1 MTFTA
6 AATGQDSHSHHG
18 TAVVGA
24 ERNFQAK
31 ISAPA
36 EIAPGQ
42 SFKSII
48 HIQDGRGEAVTDFD
62 IFQEKRMHLILVR
75 DDLAFFNHLHPEYV
89 GKGNFLMETAL
100 PSPGNYTL
108 FCDYLPA
115 GAKEQISV
123 LKLRVKGPVSSA
135 DGPNVGVTKKIIVD
149 TKVEISFS
157 PKTVKA
163 NRETVVTF
171 DLKRAANDHPV
182 QGLRPY
188 LGEKGHLVILRRS
201 SALAAGDYIHAHAA
215 KESGESQIRF
225 MTRFPE
231 SGLYKLWCQY
241 DLGGNVNTADFWIRV
256 E

>member
-1 MTFTA
+1 
-6 AATGQDSHSHHG
+6 
-18 TAVVGA
+18 
-24 ERNFQAK
+24 
-31 ISAPA
+31 
-36 EIAPGQ
+36 
-42 SFKSII
+42 
-48 HIQDGRGEAVTDFD
+48 
-62 IFQEKRMHLILVR
+62 
-75 DDLAFFNHLHPEYV
+75 
-89 GKGNFLMETAL
+89 METAL

-108 FCDYLPA
+108 FCDYLPT
-115 GAKEQISV
+115 GATEQISV
-123 LKLRVKGPVSSA
+123 LKLRVEGPLPSA
-135 DGPNVGVTKKIIVD
+135 NEPNVGVTEKVTGD

-157 PKTVKA
+157 PETVNA

-171 DLKRAANDHPV
+171 DLKQAANDHPV

-188 LGEKGHLVILRRS
+188 LGERGHLFILRRS
-201 SALAAGDYIHAHAA
+201 SALAAGDYIHAHAT